1 MTKNKDLQQSHQNQ
15 STHVI
20 VGFPVYSV
28 GYLPYSREI
37 IVAGGGGSTRS
48 GVLNGISLYRITKH
62 NLLTKTAFFSTGI
75 GAVMAMQPSTLNSL
89 DFLAAINS
97 QLCLYGRVK
106 NELICKKRTQLEIS
120 GMDGYIKC
128 VSQQGSHCAAGTNDG
143 KVHIFR
149 FPSLIKLTD
158 GIVETEGEIED
169 VLLGAAT
176 GERVFIL
183 TKNQILM
190 HRIERQSIDFS
201 SAVSVRPPR
210 EEQHFRCIGQLS
222 TGNLVVAVN
231 GRDKKSAFMCLYT
244 QELEFLKC
252 IQCFNKPITSISI
265 SFDQTTVAFGTSDG
279 SLGVVGVEE
288 WNVKCMFKEVHDFA
302 ITGVAIDNG
311 GKNVFAC
318 SPNGKLNWSRI
329 QMDGAKRASE
339 LLKRLAFIVGIIAI
353 SLFGIYFA
361 HGFSKVFLF
370 LIGLASLVAFKNK
383 PLALGLFLLL
393 VFSYWILSKMTQW

>member
-1 MTKNKDLQQSHQNQ
+1 MAKNKDLQQSHPNQ
-15 STHVI
+15 STNAI
-20 VGFPVYSV
+20 VGFPVYAV
-28 GYLPYSREI
+28 EYLPYSREI

-62 NLLTKTAFFSTGI
+62 NSLAKTAFFSTGI

-106 NELICKKRTQLEIS
+106 NELICKKRAQLEIS
-120 GMDGYIKC
+120 GVDGYIKC
-128 VSQQGSHCAAGTNDG
+128 VSQQGSQCAAGTNDG

-149 FPSLIKLTD
+149 FPSLIKLTN
-158 GIVETEGEIED
+158 GIVETEGEVED

-190 HRIERQSIDFS
+190 HRIEKQTIDFAGAIS
-201 SAVSVRPPR
+201 IRPPR
-210 EEQHFRCIGQLS
+210 EEHHFRCIGQLS
-222 TGNLVVAVN
+222 TGNLIVAIN
-231 GRDKKSAFMCLYT
+231 GRDRKSAFLCLYT
-244 QELEFLKC
+244 QELEFLRC

-279 SLGVVGVEE
+279 SLGVVNVEE
-288 WNVKCMFKEVHDFA
+288 WSVKCMFREVHDFA

-318 SPNGKLNWSRI
+318 SPNGKLNWSQT
-329 QMDGAKRASE
+329 QMDSVKRACG
-339 LLKRLAFIVGIIAI
+339 LLKSLAFIMGIIAI
-353 SLFGIYFA
+353 SLSGTYLA
-361 HGFSKVFLF
+361 HGFSKAFVP
-370 LIGLASLVAFKNK
+370 LIGFASLVAFKSK
-383 PLALGLFLLL
+383 SLALILLL
-393 VFSYWILSKMTQW
+393 VLLFTYWILSQKTQW